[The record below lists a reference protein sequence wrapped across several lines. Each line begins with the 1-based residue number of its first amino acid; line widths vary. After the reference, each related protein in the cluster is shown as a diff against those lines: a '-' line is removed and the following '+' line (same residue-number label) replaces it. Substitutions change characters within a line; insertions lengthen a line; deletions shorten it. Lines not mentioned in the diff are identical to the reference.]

1 MSAKAS
7 PMNDRAQ
14 HLLKSLIERYITDG
28 QPVGST
34 TLARHSNLDLSAATI
49 RNVLAELEK
58 MGLVHS
64 PHTSAGRVPTVK
76 GYRVFIDNLLTIKP
90 LNGDMIRDLQ
100 QSLSNDSDPKV
111 LLESASNLLSGLTK
125 MAGVVSIPAVGRNS
139 LKHIEFLALSE
150 NRVLAILV
158 FSAKDIQNRIIHTE
172 RPYKTV
178 ELQRIANYLN
188 AELVG
193 TDINRVREKILREMK
208 AAKADADSIMLT
220 AIEMANKLFQQD
232 QLRHDFV
239 IAGETN
245 LMHYGEMADIN
256 RLRQLFE
263 AFNEKRGILQL
274 LDHTL
279 HAPGV
284 QIFIGCESGFEALN
298 DCSVVTATYASD
310 DNLIGSLA
318 VIGPTRMA
326 YDQVIP
332 IVDITAKIL
341 GSALNQR

>member
-1 MSAKAS
+1 
-7 PMNDRAQ
+7 
-14 HLLKSLIERYITDG
+14 
-28 QPVGST
+28 
-34 TLARHSNLDLSAATI
+34 
-49 RNVLAELEK
+49 
-58 MGLVHS
+58 
-64 PHTSAGRVPTVK
+64 
-76 GYRVFIDNLLTIKP
+76 
-90 LNGDMIRDLQ
+90 
-100 QSLSNDSDPKV
+100 
-111 LLESASNLLSGLTK
+111 
-125 MAGVVSIPAVGRNS
+125 MAGVVSIPTIGRS
-139 LKHIEFLALSE
+139 TLKHIEFLSLSE

-172 RPYKTV
+172 RAYKTA

-188 AELVG
+188 AELIG
-193 TDINRVREKILREMK
+193 ADINTVREKILREMRE
-208 AAKADADSIMLT
+208 AKADADSIMLT
-220 AIEMANKLFQQD
+220 AIEMANTLFQQD
-232 QLRHDFV
+232 RLKPDYV

-256 RLRQLFE
+256 LLRQLFE

-274 LDHTL
+274 LDHAL

-284 QIFIGCESGFEALN
+284 QIFIGSESGFDALN
-298 DCSVVTATYASD
+298 DCSVVTATYSSD
-310 DNLIGSLA
+310 DNVIGSLA